1 MCCEKVAVGGR
12 WSNLSR
18 PSSAGLHF
26 FFSGDFLLLGYRKSD
41 AEDVLN
47 DEMIVKFSRPLN
59 LPQQGEHTEAGQDPL
74 VASGKRDGGE
84 LG

>member
-1 MCCEKVAVGGR
+1 M
-12 WSNLSR
+12 
-18 PSSAGLHF
+18 
-26 FFSGDFLLLGYRKSD
+26 LGYRKSD

-59 LPQQGEHTEAGQDPL
+59 LPQQSEHTEAGQDPL

>member
-1 MCCEKVAVGGR
+1 M
-12 WSNLSR
+12 
-18 PSSAGLHF
+18 
-26 FFSGDFLLLGYRKSD
+26 LGYRKSD